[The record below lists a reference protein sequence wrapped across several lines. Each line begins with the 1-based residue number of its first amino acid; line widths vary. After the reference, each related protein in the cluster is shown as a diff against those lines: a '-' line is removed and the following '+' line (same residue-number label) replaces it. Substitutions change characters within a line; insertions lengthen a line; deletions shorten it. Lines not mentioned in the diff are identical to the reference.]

1 MSLPNT
7 SFLPVVP
14 LSIPFKKSPSS
25 FLNCCSLT
33 CLFLGVRTRHVHTY
47 LQTAEAAPPL
57 TSIPITMLAAAS
69 LHHYTRQDHHARCC
83 ISSSLHKAR
92 SPCSLLH
99 LFITTSG
106 KNRVA
111 LPTTTER
118 RSCNNLPQLATH
130 QAYYFYRCYL
140 HQPFSYLHYYTT
152 TRTKCSV
159 FFRDT
164 ISLILSSQI
173 NFPIYE
179 TIIPYIWNNE
189 NPSICLYL
197 N

>member
-69 LHHYTRQDHHARCC
+69 LHHYTRQDHHAHCC

-99 LFITTSG
+99 LFITTQG
-106 KNRVA
+106 KITMLVAASLHHYTRKKQGGTSHHNRKEK
-111 LPTTTER
+111 LQQPTTT
-118 RSCNNLPQLATH
+118 CNAPG
-130 QAYYFYRCYL
+130 
-140 HQPFSYLHYYTT
+140 
-152 TRTKCSV
+152 
-159 FFRDT
+159 
-164 ISLILSSQI
+164 IL
-173 NFPIYE
+173 
-179 TIIPYIWNNE
+179 
-189 NPSICLYL
+189 LL
-197 N
+197 